1 VAGRRRR
8 SRDAQTSPAKTSRD
22 SYAAV
27 LAQIAELITAGRRS
41 AVRAVDDA
49 MTTTYWLIGRR
60 IVEAEQRGA
69 ARAGYGEELI
79 ERLARDLVQRAG
91 RGFGVRNLAYMR
103 RFFLAYPHGESGEIL
118 QAVIAKSGGEI
129 LQATIAKSSRAARL
143 RRASGAPAFPL
154 PWTHY
159 TLLLAVKNEHA
170 RRFYEAEALRGG
182 WTARQ
187 LARQIDSQF
196 YERTTLSRDKVA
208 MLRKGGRRRP
218 DDLVSPEEEIR
229 EPMVLE
235 FLDLKDEY
243 SETDLEEALISDLE
257 TFLLEL
263 GSNFAFIG
271 RQRRLRIGD
280 QWFRVDLLL
289 FHRRLRCLIVIDL
302 KLDKLT
308 HADAGQMHM
317 YLNYARKHWT
327 LKGENPPVGLILC
340 TSKDASI
347 AEYALEGLSNKVLA
361 TEYRTALPSERLLV
375 KRLARARERLL
386 SSPGR
391 RRKALARP

>member
-1 VAGRRRR
+1 
-8 SRDAQTSPAKTSRD
+8 
-22 SYAAV
+22 
-27 LAQIAELITAGRRS
+27 
-41 AVRAVDDA
+41 
-49 MTTTYWLIGRR
+49 
-60 IVEAEQRGA
+60 
-69 ARAGYGEELI
+69 
-79 ERLARDLVQRAG
+79 VQRAG
-91 RGFGVRNLAYMR
+91 RGFGARNLAYMR
-103 RFFLAYPHGESGEIL
+103 RFFLAYPHGERGNIL
-118 QAVIAKSGGEI
+118 QAAIAKSGGDI
-129 LQATIAKSSRAARL
+129 LQAAIAKSSTAARSH
-143 RRASGAPAFPL
+143 RASGAPAFPL

-159 TLLLAVKNEHA
+159 THLLAVKNEHA

-196 YERTTLSRDKVA
+196 YERTALSRDKVA
-208 MLRKGGRRRP
+208 MLRKGERARP
-218 DDLVSPEEEIR
+218 DDRVSPEQEIR
-229 EPMVLE
+229 DPMVLE

-263 GSNFAFIG
+263 GSDFAFIG

-302 KLDKLT
+302 KLDRLT

-327 LKGENPPVGLILC
+327 LEGENPPVGLILC
-340 TSKDASI
+340 TSKDASV

-375 KRLARARERLL
+375 KRLARARARLL
-386 SSPGR
+386 ASPGR

>member
-1 VAGRRRR
+1 
-8 SRDAQTSPAKTSRD
+8 
-22 SYAAV
+22 
-27 LAQIAELITAGRRS
+27 
-41 AVRAVDDA
+41 

-327 LKGENPPVGLILC
+327 LKGENPPVGRILC